1 MLKKLL
7 KNLPNEAG
15 VYKFYDEN
23 KNLLYVGKA
32 KNLKNRVSSY
42 FKLTPNL
49 MPSPKLSPRI
59 YKMISETKNLEYI
72 ISPSQYDALILENSL
87 IKELKPKYNIL
98 LRDDKTY
105 PYIMVDLNQD
115 FPRFEITRKVTSKTK
130 VKYFGP
136 FATGAN
142 DILKAIYLC
151 FKLVQKKSCIK
162 SQKACLF
169 YQLDKCLA
177 PCENKVTKEEYSKI
191 LNEALKCIVD
201 RKKLLQKIESKMLQV
216 SQNLN
221 FEEAAELRDIQ
232 KSIKNT
238 LHVIHL
244 DLAKIE
250 NFDLIAAQTV
260 GNIASIVYL
269 FIREGKVVS
278 TIQKSIK
285 NSNGYELEEI
295 YKRALIQFYNEE
307 SKLIS
312 KEIFI
317 ADEFDEK
324 KEIESFFKIKFDKN
338 ISIKT
343 PKIGDKAKLAKIAKT
358 NAKDAILQYMN
369 KNNSS
374 LLEEIKELFDLSSMP
389 YRIEIFDN
397 SHISGE
403 LPVGS
408 MVVYEDKFVKSDYKI
423 YNLSN
428 KDEYT
433 QMKELLTRRIEKSK
447 ENPLPDLWILDGGDT
462 LLKLAEKILKKYDKK
477 VDLLAISKEKR
488 DAKAN
493 RSRGKAN
500 DIIYNLSFDFR
511 LPPSDRRLQFIQK
524 LRDEAHRFAIKSHR
538 KRKISSDLSLD
549 LLQVNGI
556 GNATIKK
563 LISYFGSFEL
573 IYKASENELM
583 SVIGEKNGKKLFRF
597 LNK

>member
-1 MLKKLL
+1 MIEKIL
-7 KNLPNEAG
+7 KNLPNDAG

-23 KNLLYVGKA
+23 KNLLYIGKA

-42 FKLTPNL
+42 FKLTPKL
-49 MPSPKLSPRI
+49 MPSLKLSPRI
-59 YKMISETKNLEYI
+59 KKMIIETKNLEYI
-72 ISPSQYDALILENSL
+72 ISPTQYDALILENSL

-105 PYIMVDLNQD
+105 PYIMIDLNQD
-115 FPRFEITRKVTSKTK
+115 FPRFEITRKVNSKTK
-130 VKYFGP
+130 VKFFGP

-151 FKLVQKKSCIK
+151 FKLVQKKACIK

-169 YQLDKCLA
+169 YQLDKCYA
-177 PCENKVTKEEYSKI
+177 PCENKISKDAYLKI
-191 LNEALKCIVD
+191 VDDALKCIID
-201 RKKLLQKIESKMLQV
+201 RKKLIQKLELKMQKAV
-216 SQNLN
+216 RNLN
-221 FEEAAELRDIQ
+221 FEEAAKLRDLQ

-250 NFDLIAAQTV
+250 NFDLIGVDIV

-269 FIREGKVVS
+269 FIRDGKVVS
-278 TIQKSIK
+278 TIQKIIK
-285 NSNGYELEEI
+285 NSHGYELEEI
-295 YKRALIQFYNEE
+295 YKRALIQFYNEKE
-307 SKLIS
+307 KLIC

-317 ADEFDEK
+317 ADEFSET
-324 KEIESFFKIKFDKN
+324 KEIESFFKIKFNKN

-358 NAKDAILQYMN
+358 NAKDTILQYLN

-374 LLEEIKELFDLSSMP
+374 LLEEIKELFELSNIP
-389 YRIEIFDN
+389 YRIEAFDN
-397 SHISGE
+397 SHISGQS
-403 LPVGS
+403 PIGS
-408 MVVYEDKFVKSDYKI
+408 MIVYEEKFKKSDYRV
-423 YNLSN
+423 YNLSA

-433 QMKELLTRRIEKSK
+433 QMRELLTRRVKK
-447 ENPLPDLWILDGGDT
+447 VTENPLPDLWLIDGGLT
-462 LLKLAEKILKKYDKK
+462 LLKLAHSILKKYNLH

-500 DIIYNLSFDFR
+500 DTIYNLSFDFK
-511 LPPSDRRLQFIQK
+511 LPPNDKRLQFLQK

-538 KRKISSDLSLD
+538 KKKISTDLSLD
-549 LLQVNGI
+549 LLQIKGI
-556 GNATIKK
+556 GKATIKK
-563 LISYFGSFEL
+563 LLSYFGSFDL
-573 IYKASENELM
+573 IYKASENELK
-583 SVIGEKNGKKLFRF
+583 SVIGEKNGKKLFYF
-597 LNK
+597 INK

>member
-1 MLKKLL
+1 MLEKLL

-23 KNLLYVGKA
+23 KNLLYIGKA

-105 PYIMVDLNQD
+105 PYIMLDLNQD

-142 DILKAIYLC
+142 DILKAVYLC

-177 PCENKVTKEEYSKI
+177 PCESKVTKEEYSKI

-201 RKKLLQKIESKMLQV
+201 RKKLLQKLESKMLQA

-374 LLEEIKELFDLSSMP
+374 LLEEIKELFDLSSIP

-428 KDEYT
+428 KDEYA

-538 KRKISSDLSLD
+538 KRKISTDLSLD

-556 GNATIKK
+556 GHATIKK

-573 IYKASENELM
+573 IYKASENELI
-583 SVIGEKNGKKLFRF
+583 SVIGEKNGKKLFCF